1 MNIEEHNKKIGQR
14 IKQMREQ
21 LGLSQEELARKIGS
35 SNRSTVSNYEQGNR
49 TFKQS
54 QIALFSKALGTT
66 PAYLMG
72 WEDSPTDDTLPQ
84 YPNIYPIK
92 TKRFPLLGEIA
103 CGEPIFAN
111 EDRESYVEA
120 STDIH
125 ADFCLK
131 AHGDSMINARIQDGD
146 IVFIRS
152 QPMVENGEIAAVI
165 INDTATLKR
174 VFFYPKKSQLI
185 LQAENP
191 AYAPKIFTGED
202 INTITI
208 LGKAIAFQSDVR

>member
-1 MNIEEHNKKIGQR
+1 MDITTIRLREAMEKSGLTQTDLVEKTGISKGAMSSYLSGR
-14 IKQMREQ
+14 YKPKQDSVF
-21 LGLSQEELARKIGS
+21 LLA
-35 SNRSTVSNYEQGNR
+35 
-49 TFKQS
+49 
-54 QIALFSKALGTT
+54 KALNVDVTW
-66 PAYLMG
+66 LMG
-72 WEDSPTDDTLPQ
+72 VDKNTDDTLPQ
-84 YPNIYPIK
+84 YSNIFPIK

-165 INDTATLKR
+165 IEDTATLKR

-191 AYAPKIFTGED
+191 AYAPIIYTGED

-208 LGKAIAFQSDVR
+208 LGKAIAFQSDVK

>member
-1 MNIEEHNKKIGQR
+1 MDITTIRLREAMEKSGLTQTDLVEKTGISKGAMSSYLSGR
-14 IKQMREQ
+14 YKPKQDSVF
-21 LGLSQEELARKIGS
+21 LLA
-35 SNRSTVSNYEQGNR
+35 E
-49 TFKQS
+49 
-54 QIALFSKALGTT
+54 ALNVDVTW
-66 PAYLMG
+66 LMG
-72 WEDSPTDDTLPQ
+72 VDKKTDDTLPQ

-165 INDTATLKR
+165 IEDTATLKR

-191 AYAPKIFTGED
+191 AYAPIIYTGED

-208 LGKAIAFQSDVR
+208 LGKAIAFQSDVK

>member
-1 MNIEEHNKKIGQR
+1 MNKLYKNIKDRRIE
-14 IKQMREQ
+14 
-21 LGLSQEELARKIGS
+21 LGLTQAELAKKVGYSDKSMIAKIESGIVDITR
-35 SNRSTVSNYEQGNR
+35 NKIMQ
-49 TFKQS
+49 F
-54 QIALFSKALGTT
+54 ADALGTT

-72 WEDSPTDDTLPQ
+72 WEDSPTDSALPQ
-84 YPNIYPIK
+84 YSNIYPIK

-165 INDTATLKR
+165 IEDTATLKR

-208 LGKAIAFQSDVR
+208 LGKAIAFQSDVK

>member
-1 MNIEEHNKKIGQR
+1 MNKLYKNIKDRRIE
-14 IKQMREQ
+14 
-21 LGLSQEELARKIGS
+21 LGLTQAELAKKVGYSDKSMIAKIESGIVDITR
-35 SNRSTVSNYEQGNR
+35 NKIMQ
-49 TFKQS
+49 F
-54 QIALFSKALGTT
+54 ADALGTT

-84 YPNIYPIK
+84 YSNILPIK

-103 CGEPIFAN
+103 CGEPIFTN

-165 INDTATLKR
+165 IEDTATLKR

-208 LGKAIAFQSDVR
+208 LGKAIAFQSDVK

>member
-1 MNIEEHNKKIGQR
+1 MNKLYKNIKDRRIE
-14 IKQMREQ
+14 
-21 LGLSQEELARKIGS
+21 LGLTQAELAKKVGYSDKSMIAKIESGIVDITR
-35 SNRSTVSNYEQGNR
+35 NKIMQFAE
-49 TFKQS
+49 
-54 QIALFSKALGTT
+54 ALGTT

-84 YPNIYPIK
+84 YSNIYPIK

-165 INDTATLKR
+165 IEDTATLKR

-208 LGKAIAFQSDVR
+208 LGKAIAFQSDVK

>member
-1 MNIEEHNKKIGQR
+1 MKKNFVDTIISLMQEQNISQTELSR
-14 IKQMREQ
+14 ITGITQSSISDWIRGKYLPKQDKVDI
-21 LGLSQEELARKIGS
+21 LA
-35 SNRSTVSNYEQGNR
+35 
-49 TFKQS
+49 
-54 QIALFSKALGTT
+54 KALGTT

-72 WEDSPTDDTLPQ
+72 WEDSPTDNMIPK
-84 YPNIYPIK
+84 YSNIYPIK

-191 AYAPKIFTGED
+191 AYAPIIYTGED

-208 LGKAIAFQSDVR
+208 LGKAIAFQSDVK